1 MVKSCVCSLGWAG
14 HGDAEGLIEGGEL
27 VGPEKLGVGIDAL
40 IKTVHPLRFD
50 CLHGVV
56 GGHWG
61 SGSKNCCSRASKKD
75 TNNLWFFFNFF
86 FEVQNIQDSQWAI
99 LLVLSKWVSVLQHG
113 LPYSDWLQNQLWIA
127 TVITALLYF
136 KRLKRQFSEDGRT
149 LIRSGMENKDVK
161 SNKPP
166 LGRLKRSD
174 SEEIPSSEATGRYIK
189 VPSDHHIV

>member
-1 MVKSCVCSLGWAG
+1 MLSSKRFTLFALTVFMVSS
-14 HGDAEGLIEGGEL
+14 
-27 VGPEKLGVGIDAL
+27 VGTEEVEA
-40 IKTVHPLRFD
+40 KTVVHVHQRTPTIYD
-50 CLHGVV
+50 
-56 GGHWG
+56 
-61 SGSKNCCSRASKKD
+61 
-75 TNNLWFFFNFF
+75 FFLIFF